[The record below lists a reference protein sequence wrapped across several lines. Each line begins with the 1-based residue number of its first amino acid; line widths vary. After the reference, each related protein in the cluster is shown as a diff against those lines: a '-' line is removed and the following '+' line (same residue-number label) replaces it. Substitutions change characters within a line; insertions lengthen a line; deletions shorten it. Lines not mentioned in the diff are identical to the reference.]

1 MMARLMSPFSFRT
14 YSVGP
19 FETANEMKRHEKLIK
34 EKKFWEDMIKEVEE
48 VRV

>member
-1 MMARLMSPFSFRT
+1 MGGNHHAPILM
-14 YSVGP
+14 P